1 MPVYS
6 AQSCYAP
13 FTVLTALTALSYH
26 PQHTDCDLRIVTHFS
41 HLTYLNTSTS
51 VEEHL
56 LPYLANDSSVD
67 KVPLY
72 GPEFDQVLPHMTR
85 LRELHIDHARLT
97 SQQFSRVSLLLALHT
112 LSYNFSD
119 SVNVNDF
126 SALEPCTGLTVRL
139 M

>member
-1 MPVYS
+1 M
-6 AQSCYAP
+6 
-13 FTVLTALTALSYH
+13 
-26 PQHTDCDLRIVTHFS
+26 
-41 HLTYLNTSTS
+41 
-51 VEEHL
+51 
-56 LPYLANDSSVD
+56 PYLANDGSVD

-72 GPEFDQVLPHMTR
+72 GPEFEQVLPHMTR